1 MAITAS
7 VGRGG
12 INARADVREVQRA
25 LNIWLGREGRPALPV
40 DGDAG
45 PRTIAAIEEFQAR
58 VLGIARP
65 DGRIDPGGRTWRA
78 LIVDAPPPPPLS
90 GADWWH
96 ANQAR
101 YPNSAALADLA
112 SPFRERAIAFVEAM
126 RAAGARVTITSTRRN
141 AIRAALMHYSWRVAE
156 GSVAPGAVPPIPGA
170 AIRWDHGD
178 LLASTQAAQAMVDL
192 FGIAYA
198 PSLGSRHVEG
208 RAVDMTIG
216 WQGTIRVERRNG
228 TRVAIGAPRTGAEN
242 RTLHAVGATYGVIKL
257 LSDPP
262 HWSDDGR

>member
-12 INARADVREVQRA
+12 VNARGDVREVQRL
-25 LNIWLGREGRPALPV
+25 LNRWHAATGQPALSV

-45 PRTIAAIEEFQAR
+45 PRTVAAIAAYQAQ

-65 DGRIDPGGRTWRA
+65 DGRVDPGGRTWRA
-78 LIVDAPPPPPLS
+78 LAAETAPAIPLS
-90 GADWWH
+90 GAQWWH

-101 YPNSAALADLA
+101 FPNSASLGDLA
-112 SPFRERAIAFVEAM
+112 WPFRERATAFVEAM
-126 RAAGARVTITSTRRN
+126 RAAGARVTVTSTRRN
-141 AIRAALMHYSWRVAE
+141 ATRAALMHYSWNVAR
-156 GSVAPGAVPPIPGA
+156 GGVDPADVPPIPGT

-178 LLASTQAAQAMVDL
+178 LAASRRAAQDMVEL
-192 FGIAYA
+192 FDIAFA
-198 PSLGSRHVEG
+198 PSLASRHIEG

-216 WQGTIRVERRNG
+216 WSGTIRVEQRSG
-228 TRVAIGAPRTGAEN
+228 HKVAIGAPRSGAEN
-242 RTLHAVGATYGVIKL
+242 RTLHAVGATYGVRKL

-262 HWSDDGR
+262 HWSDDGH